1 MPPETEESAKPLS
14 LEELND
20 SARSHL
26 AAIVE
31 SSDDAIVSKS
41 LEGIIRSWNS
51 GAQRIFGYS
60 AEEAIGQ
67 PVLMLLPHDRKD
79 EETEILR
86 RLRSGERV
94 DHFESIRVTKDGR
107 HIDVSLTISPVRD
120 SSGRIIGASKVARD
134 ITRQKA
140 AEQS

>member
-51 GAQRIFGYS
+51 GAQRIFGYTPKRQS
-60 AEEAIGQ
+60 
-67 PVLMLLPHDRKD
+67 VNLCLMLLPADRKD
-79 EETEILR
+79 EETGILR
-86 RLRSGERV
+86 RLARASAW
-94 DHFESIRVTKDGR
+94 I
-107 HIDVSLTISPVRD
+107 ISR
-120 SSGRIIGASKVARD
+120 ASA
-134 ITRQKA
+134 
-140 AEQS
+140 